1 VGKSTLLNALT
12 GAEVSVENR
21 LFETLDPTTRGYAY
35 DGRRYLVT
43 DTVGFIRRLPHQLV
57 EGFAA
62 TLEETLVA
70 DIVLHVADASAREDQ
85 LDGMVAAVEEVL
97 REIGAGELPVQLVLN
112 KIDRVDEIGRRRL
125 DNRFPDA
132 PQVSAVTG
140 EGLEALKARIA
151 EKFAGRFETVR
162 LLLPYEEGGRLSELY
177 ALGAPIESRED
188 TPDGVLV
195 IARLPR
201 HELRRYARFLIADA
215 VQRESA

>member
-1 VGKSTLLNALT
+1 
-12 GAEVSVENR
+12 
-21 LFETLDPTTRGYAY
+21 
-35 DGRRYLVT
+35 
-43 DTVGFIRRLPHQLV
+43 
-57 EGFAA
+57 
-62 TLEETLVA
+62 
-70 DIVLHVADASAREDQ
+70 
-85 LDGMVAAVEEVL
+85 VL
-97 REIGAGELPVQLVLN
+97 REIGAAELPVQLVLN
-112 KIDRVDEIGRRRL
+112 KIDGVDEFGRRRL

-140 EGLEALKARIA
+140 EGLDVLKARIA

-201 HELRRYARFLIADA
+201 HELRRYAPFLIADA
-215 VQRESA
+215 ERRESA